1 MGQDKTAL
9 ASRKKG
15 RKKSIWSR
23 IFGPWTFFILLVG
36 LAAFLYLRGSEDS
49 QEEVSAERPPVAVE
63 ISPVASITLRDS
75 VRGIGSLRAI
85 QDVEIKLESGGRIKA
100 VHFQEGGYVSKGE
113 LLFEIEESKHIQRLS
128 TSRAALEE
136 TLTRLENLRR
146 NHERYIRLFESG
158 VISENEFDG
167 VRTEKEAAEAQVR
180 RLQAQVE
187 LTREELKDTAVRAPF
202 SGFISRRLVE
212 PGSFVTQGQHLAT
225 MYQTDPLEI
234 SFMVP
239 ERYLAGINTG
249 QEVLTAVSSY
259 PDETFKGQ
267 VSFISPSVDE
277 STRNF
282 EVRANIDNVDNRLR
296 PGSFSSAEVILG
308 YRENTLVVP
317 ERSLVPTRDGY
328 LVFVLDQDASKVE
341 SRDIKTGL
349 RRPGMVEIVE
359 GLELGELVV
368 VAGHMN
374 LSDGFKVKVVEDTG
388 AEWAGSGEVPEHDGL
403 EQPRVR
409 TGG

>member
-1 MGQDKTAL
+1 MGQDKAVL
-9 ASRKKG
+9 NNSKED

-23 IFGPWTFFILLVG
+23 IFGPWTILILLIV
-36 LAAFLYLRGSEDS
+36 LAAFLYLRGSEDT
-49 QEEVSAERPPVAVE
+49 QEEVSNERPPVAVE
-63 ISPVASITLRDS
+63 IAPVASVTLRDT

-85 QDVEIKLESGGRIKA
+85 QDVEIKPESGGRIKA
-100 VHFQEGGYVSKGE
+100 VHFQEGGYVSKSE
-113 LLFEIEESKHIQRLS
+113 LLFEIEEVKHIQRLS

-136 TLTRLENLRR
+136 TLARLENLRR
-146 NHERYIRLFESG
+146 NHERYSRLFESG
-158 VISENEFDG
+158 VISENEFDR
-167 VRTEKEAAEAQVR
+167 VRTEKESAEAQVR

-187 LTREELKDTAVRAPF
+187 LAREELKDTAVRAPF

-212 PGSFVTQGQHLAT
+212 PGSFVTQGQRLAT

-239 ERYLAGINTG
+239 ERYLAGIGSG
-249 QEVLTAVSSY
+249 QEVITAVSAY
-259 PDETFKGQ
+259 PDEIFKGQ

-282 EVRANIDNVDNRLR
+282 EVRAHIDNTDNRLR
-296 PGSFSSAEVILG
+296 PGSFSSAEVIMG

-328 LVFVLDQDASKVE
+328 LVFVLDQDTLEVE
-341 SRDIKTGL
+341 SRDIITGL
-349 RRPGMVEIVE
+349 RRPGMVEIVK
-359 GLELGELVV
+359 GLEQGELVV

-374 LSDGFKVKVVEDTG
+374 LSDGFKVRIVEETG
-388 AEWAGSGEVPEHDGL
+388 TEWAGSGEGPEEDSL
-403 EQPRVR
+403 DQPGIKA
-409 TGG
+409 GG